1 MQSDLKGQKNAYAPP
16 LLRKLNPEQA
26 TLLLVGHA
34 WNGDQNARDLLE
46 LCFPEPGEE
55 KRGLARGCTTIS

>member
-1 MQSDLKGQKNAYAPP
+1 MQSALKAQKAYAPP

-26 TLLLVGHA
+26 TLFLVGHA

-46 LCFPEPGEE
+46 LCFPTPGEGKSE
-55 KRGLARGCTTIS
+55 